1 MAGLVHA
8 RLQAKVLEIFSRQ
21 SHLTALPY
29 HAYEILLAFVMF
41 TMASWFSYYLLAPKL
56 VRYSKRKKV
65 KDDELARVK
74 WGHMLVSFLH
84 AIIVSAW
91 SLYLWYDNSLA
102 DSVETRVLG
111 YSKPFGQMFSFS
123 VGYFMWDVL
132 CCLWHIKFY
141 GRGFLIHGL
150 LGLVGLSAC
159 YRPFMMYP
167 TSRFLLFETSTIFI
181 DMHWFLEK
189 LGYGG
194 SMLMMVNDAIALVAY
209 MCIRL
214 IFGSYL
220 TLKFLRDL
228 YAMWSQV
235 PLFFS
240 LISLLGNVTT
250 HTLNFYWFYKLGR
263 SAYRTMFGSG
273 SRATPGGTSKP
284 VSQQTEAMANPKLS
298 SRRKKL

>member
-1 MAGLVHA
+1 MAGTIHA
-8 RLQAKVLEIFSRQ
+8 RLQAKVLEIFSKQ
-21 SHLTALPY
+21 SYLTALPY
-29 HAYEILLAFVMF
+29 HAYEILLAFLMF
-41 TMASWFSYYLLAPKL
+41 TAASWFSYYLLAPKL
-56 VRYSKRKKV
+56 VRYSRRKKV

-84 AIIVSAW
+84 AIIVSVW
-91 SLYLWYDNSLA
+91 SLCLWYDNSLA
-102 DSVETRVLG
+102 GSVETRVLG

-141 GRGFLIHGL
+141 GRGFLIHGI

-167 TSRFLLFETSTIFI
+167 TSRFLLFEVSTIFI

-194 SMLMMVNDAIALVAY
+194 STIIMVNDAAALIAY
-209 MCIRL
+209 MFVRL
-214 IFGSYL
+214 VFGSYL

-228 YAMWSQV
+228 HTMWSHV

-263 SAYRTMFGSG
+263 SAYRTMFGS
-273 SRATPGGTSKP
+273 SPRAMACNTSK
-284 VSQQTEAMANPKLS
+284 SINRKSEAIPDPRS
-298 SRRKKL
+298 SFKQKSG